1 MYGKRFQLWSKLGVY
16 TAITV
21 LVAVTLIG
29 TIAPASPTL
38 ERTKREVQ
46 WNEPIWAPTYD
57 SESAPVE
64 FEAIPVESWPSS
76 NYRLID

>member
-1 MYGKRFQLWSKLGVY
+1 MYGKRFQFWSKIGVY
-16 TAITV
+16 AAMAV

-38 ERTKREVQ
+38 ERMKRDVE
-46 WNEPIWAPTYD
+46 WNEPIWAPTDD
-57 SESAPVE
+57 SESDPVE
-64 FEAIPVESWPSS
+64 FEAIPVESWPFS